1 MPTDEETRLRRQR
14 LERLRR
20 LGLQRGVR
28 DLAPPP
34 EPQQAQDTP
43 GLPGEPASTPFGP
56 AWVRTVRYPLS
67 ERPELAKLAAT
78 APQVLAAL
86 GQDSSLASLDLSRSA
101 FVDTETTGL
110 SLGAGT
116 YTFLIGVGTYEP
128 RGEVGGLE
136 DDWPIQGDFVVRQF
150 FMRNP
155 GEERAQLHLV
165 EEALGNCT
173 GIVSFNG
180 RAFDLPLIQSRFILA
195 RVPFP
200 LPGAPHLDL
209 LPPARRLWRARHG
222 SCSLGNLERNVLG
235 YYRTA
240 EDVPGWMI
248 PDIYREYYRTGIA
261 GEMLTR
267 VFYHNLEDI
276 SSMAALAARMV
287 GLFRPR
293 GLEAEAAELHPLE
306 WLSLARC
313 YRDLSWDELGIAAY
327 RASLGGPLAGP
338 ERLHAIRELGYLYK
352 RLERRAEAVA
362 LWEEWIGTFA
372 GDELTPYVELA
383 KHHEWYTGD
392 LAAARGWTAWALKIA
407 ESWSSGY
414 ERDETLTQ
422 LRHRLS
428 RLERK
433 LTGTASTSGEL
444 SRDVLNSAVHFEGED
459 RG

>member
-1 MPTDEETRLRRQR
+1 MLTDEEARLRRQR

-20 LGLQRGVR
+20 LGVQRGAR

-34 EPQQAQDTP
+34 EPRQAQDTP
-43 GLPGEPASTPFGP
+43 GLPGEPANTPSGP
-56 AWVRTVRYPLS
+56 AWVRTVRYSLS
-67 ERPELAKLAAT
+67 ERPELAELAA
-78 APQVLAAL
+78 AERQVLAAL
-86 GQDSSLASLDLSRSA
+86 GQDSRLASLDLSRAA

-116 YTFLIGVGTYEP
+116 YTFLIGVGTYELREGDTETRILP
-128 RGEVGGLE
+128 ENGFLGS
-136 DDWPIQGDFVVRQF
+136 PGDFLVRQY

-195 RVPFP
+195 RAPFP
-200 LPGAPHLDL
+200 LAGAPHLDL
-209 LPPARRLWRARHG
+209 LPPARRIWRAHHG
-222 SCSLGNLERNVLG
+222 SCTLGNLERNVLG

-261 GEMLTR
+261 GEMLAR

-276 SSMAALAARMV
+276 TSMAALAARMV
-287 GLFRPR
+287 GLFRLR
-293 GLEAEAAELHPLE
+293 GPEADAADLHPLE

-313 YRDLSWDELGIAAY
+313 YRDLSWDEAGIAAY

-372 GDELTPYVELA
+372 GDDLTPYVELA
-383 KHHEWYTGD
+383 KHHEWHTGD
-392 LAAARGWTAWALKIA
+392 LAAARGWAAWALQIA
-407 ESWSSGY
+407 EGGTGEY
-414 ERDETLTQ
+414 ERDETLAQ
-422 LRHRLS
+422 LRHRLA

-433 LTGTASTSGEL
+433 LAGIA
-444 SRDVLNSAVHFEGED
+444 AAP
-459 RG
+459 